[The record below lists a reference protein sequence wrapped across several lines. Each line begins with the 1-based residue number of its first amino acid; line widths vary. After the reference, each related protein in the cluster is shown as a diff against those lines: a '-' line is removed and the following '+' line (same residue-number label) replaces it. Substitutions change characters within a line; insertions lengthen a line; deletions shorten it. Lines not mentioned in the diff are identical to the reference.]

1 MLASQRKA
9 FTMLELTFVI
19 VIIGILSAI
28 AIPKFAMNRD
38 DAIVAKA
45 KSTVSA
51 VRNSIATEAQK
62 RILKSKFGKI
72 KKLSSATGLNKDI
85 FDAFDGNTSNPVL
98 AYPLLSCKDSS
109 AQGCWVVKT
118 QGAGTSTNPTV
129 YTYKMP
135 VSGTVDF
142 NLENNRFVCAIPS
155 DSNCKLLTR

>member
-1 MLASQRKA
+1 MNNRKA

-19 VIIGILSAI
+19 VIICILSAI

-38 DAIVAKA
+38 DAVISKA
-45 KSTVSA
+45 KSTVAA
-51 VRNSIATEAQK
+51 VRNAITTEAQK
-62 RILKSKFGKI
+62 RILKGKFDKI
-72 KKLSSATGLNKDI
+72 KQLSSATGFNKDI
-85 FDAFDGNTSNPVL
+85 FDAFDGNTANPVL

-135 VSGTVDF
+135 VNGTVDF
-142 NLENNRFVCAIPS
+142 NLENNRFVCASPS
-155 DSNCKLLTR
+155 DNNCKRLTR